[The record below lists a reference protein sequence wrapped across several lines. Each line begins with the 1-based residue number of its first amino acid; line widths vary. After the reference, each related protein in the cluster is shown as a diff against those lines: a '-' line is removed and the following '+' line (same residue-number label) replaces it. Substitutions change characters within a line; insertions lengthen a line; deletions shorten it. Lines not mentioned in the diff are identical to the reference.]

1 MKYGI
6 LGIVLGVAVALFFFN
21 LFFSGG
27 SRGISV
33 RTHERSRCRSSLQT
47 RGKKRIFWIL
57 IMIAAIVAVRVI
69 FGFGVSNVVINM
81 L

>member
-33 RTHERSRCRSSLQT
+33 RTHERSRCRASLQT

-57 IMIAAIVAVRVI
+57 IMIAAIVAVGAILNFSVGNI
-69 FGFGVSNVVINM
+69 VMNM

>member
-6 LGIVLGVAVALFFFN
+6 MGIVLGVALLFFN
-21 LFFSGG
+21 LLFSGG

-33 RTHERSRCRSSLQT
+33 RTHERSRCRASLQT
-47 RGKKRIFWIL
+47 RGKKRILWIL
-57 IMIAAIVAVRVI
+57 IMTVAIVAVGGI
-69 FGFGVSNVVINM
+69 LGFGASNIVMNM